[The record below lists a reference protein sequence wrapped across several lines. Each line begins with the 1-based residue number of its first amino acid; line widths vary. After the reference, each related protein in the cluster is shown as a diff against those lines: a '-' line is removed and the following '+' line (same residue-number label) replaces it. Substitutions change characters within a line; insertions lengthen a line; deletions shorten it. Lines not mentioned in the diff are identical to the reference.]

1 MHLLPPTLE
10 KVVQEFA
17 RFPGI
22 GKKTAQRLGFY
33 LLTVPEQNVGELAT
47 ALLALKREVKECT
60 LCHNIAEG
68 DLCQI
73 CRDPSRDQGTV
84 CVVERV
90 IDVLT
95 FERMGE
101 YRGRYHVLGGVIS
114 PLDGVS
120 PGDLHLDDLIA
131 KLPEIE
137 ELIIATHPSIE
148 GDTTALYIAQQ
159 ADGQP
164 VKITRLA
171 RGLPMGSN
179 LEFADEATLSSAYT
193 GRVKM

>member
-1 MHLLPPTLE
+1 ME

-22 GKKTAQRLGFY
+22 GKKTAQRLGFH
-33 LLTVPEQNVGELAT
+33 LLTVPEQNVGELAA
-47 ALLALKREVKECT
+47 ALLALKQQVTECS

-73 CRDPSRDQGTV
+73 CRDPSRDHGTV

-120 PGDLHLDDLIA
+120 PGDLRLDDLIA
-131 KLPEIE
+131 KLSEIE

-148 GDTTALYIAQQ
+148 GDTTAMYIAQQ
-159 ADGQP
+159 AEGQP

-171 RGLPMGSN
+171 RGLPMGSK
-179 LEFADEATLSSAYT
+179 LEFADEATLSNAYT